1 MKGESMATS
10 PVQVERKFALPG
22 IDMMRRAFD
31 ECRMEAISLSEG
43 ELSGT
48 LGSYRHGA
56 ATLCSFVA
64 DFAIHARFVLPP
76 GHFLSCYVYQAA
88 QDSWCA
94 GMPLRSG
101 TMLLALPGSPCEMM
115 LAPESKISLVV
126 APMRSSV
133 ASAIESNPDSFGD
146 AGQQFSLFRPECHAD
161 ARLGA
166 RYAVLFDS
174 LIGKRHGMSV
184 FVESGMADALVD
196 DRALNEL
203 FAQTFPALT
212 PADGYRPH
220 YPMLR
225 KAVRFMRTNLH
236 RDIYIEEIAAAVQ
249 ISDRSLRHVFDD
261 LLGVSPTRYL
271 SLLRLHEAS
280 RRLSV
285 QGNAG
290 RPSIKAV
297 AMSCGLWDLS
307 RFAANYRRAFG
318 EHPSATLMR
327 TCSFAS

>member
-1 MKGESMATS
+1 MATS

-22 IDMMRRAFD
+22 IDVMRRAFD
-31 ECRMEAISLSEG
+31 ECKMEAISLSEG
-43 ELSGT
+43 ELRGT

-56 ATLCSFVA
+56 ATLCSFVV
-64 DFAIHARFVLPP
+64 DFAIHSRFVLPP
-76 GHFLSCYVYQAA
+76 GYFLFCYFYQAA
-88 QDSWCA
+88 QGSWCA
-94 GMPLRSG
+94 GMPLHSG
-101 TMLLALPGSPCEMM
+101 TVLLALPGSSCEMM
-115 LAPESKISLVV
+115 LAPESSISLAL
-126 APMRSSV
+126 APVRPSV
-133 ASAIESNPDSFGD
+133 LSAVERNPDSFGD
-146 AGQQFSLFRPECHAD
+146 AGQQFSLFRPECHAET
-161 ARLGA
+161 RLGA
-166 RYAVLFDS
+166 RYAVMFDS
-174 LIGKRHGMSV
+174 LIGKPRHGMSV
-184 FVESGMADALVD
+184 FVESGMADTLVD
-196 DRALNEL
+196 DRALSEL
-203 FAQTFPALT
+203 FAQSVPALT
-212 PADGYRPH
+212 PANGYRPH
-220 YPMLR
+220 YPTLR
-225 KAVRFMRTNLH
+225 KAVRFMRANLH

-285 QGNAG
+285 HGNAN